1 MHYFN
6 ENLTKPRWG
15 NTRVEAGEQCD
26 CGSFKQCYNKKCC
39 QQYCKFQGDAVCNTG
54 LCCINYMY
62 SEPGTLCRQIQN
74 ICDLP
79 EYCFGTTNQC
89 PAGFYMQD
97 RTPYTE
103 EGYCY
108 CGNCTDH
115 TMHYREIFGRHT
127 HNGNDECYII
137 NSRGRQFGHCTRDY
151 RHLRFHACG
160 ANDHKCGRLQC
171 VNVTHL
177 LQLQDVFHSF
187 SQRCQ
192 VFGVGD

>member
-1 MHYFN
+1 M
-6 ENLTKPRWG
+6 
-15 NTRVEAGEQCD
+15 EAGEQCD
-26 CGSFKQCYNKKCC
+26 CGSFKQYYNKKRC
-39 QQYCKFQGDAVCNTG
+39 QQYCKFQGDAVYNTG
-54 LCCINYMY
+54 LCCINCTY
-62 SEPGTLCRQIQN
+62 SELGTLCREIQN

-97 RTPYTE
+97 KTPY
-103 EGYCY
+103 CY
-108 CGNCTDH
+108 RGNCTDH

-127 HNGNDECYII
+127 HNGNDECYTI
-137 NSRGRQFGHCTRDY
+137 NSRGRQFGHCTRY
-151 RHLRFHACG
+151 KHLRFHACG
-160 ANDHKCGRLQC
+160 ANDQKCGRLQC

-192 VFGVGD
+192 MFGVGD